1 MSEHMSDEFDSLDQR
16 ERAAVESALRR
27 CRALAGQ
34 IENEL
39 HNKRPKHFL
48 DALSLADFYASL
60 ERAANV
66 LGQTVDTT
74 PGPAVKG
81 SRARAASATD
91 N

>member
-1 MSEHMSDEFDSLDQR
+1 MSDEFDSLDQR

-39 HNKRPKHFL
+39 HNKRPEHFL
-48 DALSLADFYASL
+48 DELSLADFYASL